1 MQASHC
7 GSFSCCR
14 TWALGHAG
22 FSSFD
27 SWALEHRLSSCGAWV
42 WLFHGMWD
50 LSRLGITPL
59 SPALAGRFFTT
70 EPSGKPSLYAF
81 IQPLS
86 LYLRIHCL
94 LYCMSCQKT
103 EAVSSSAL
111 KSHHAQTFVNSADPQ
126 SCSTSLMP
134 HLPSTLTTALV
145 ENHWCSVKWIRDFN
159 EWEGVRREG
168 QP

>member
-1 MQASHC
+1 MGLSRGTLAV
-7 GSFSCCR
+7 CCVTR
-14 TWALGHAG
+14 DLSSTTDSLVPVQG
-22 FSSFD
+22 F
-27 SWALEHRLSSCGAWV
+27 SSCGAWV

-145 ENHWCSVKWIRDFN
+145 ENHWCSVK
-159 EWEGVRREG
+159 
-168 QP
+168 